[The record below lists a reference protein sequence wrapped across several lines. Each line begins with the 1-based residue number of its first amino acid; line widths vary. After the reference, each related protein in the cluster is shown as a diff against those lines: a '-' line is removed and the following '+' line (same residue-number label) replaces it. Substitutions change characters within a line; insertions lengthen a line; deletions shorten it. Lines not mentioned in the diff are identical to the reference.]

1 MYTWQ
6 AMTDVK
12 FNSLGYLHL
21 FWVVLALGGVVA
33 YGFARKNRSL
43 RRLAAPQLLGSLTGQ
58 VSRKRQWAK
67 AGLVLAAMAALVPAI
82 SDPRWGVYY
91 EDLPRRGID
100 ILFVLDVS
108 RSMLANDLPP
118 SRLERAKQSI
128 GDVLDAA
135 VGDRVG
141 LVTFAGTPVLK
152 CPLTV
157 NYGAFRMLLDEV
169 GVRSSPR
176 GGTLIGD
183 AVRLAAKSFVDP
195 MKKHKAIVVL
205 TDGDD
210 QESYPVKAAEEA
222 YAESG
227 IQVFTV
233 GLGDEGEGARVP
245 AQEVQAG
252 VFMQYD
258 GREVWSKM
266 NPAVLREMAMKGGGA
281 YIPAGTKSIDLGQVL
296 YEERIAKAEQR
307 EFETSRIEQRKV
319 QFQWFAGL
327 ALLLLLIET
336 FMTDRRAVEA
346 DSVA

>member
-1 MYTWQ
+1 MYTCET
-6 AMTDVK
+6 MTDVK
-12 FNSLGYLHL
+12 FNNLGYLHL
-21 FWVVLALGGVVA
+21 FWVVLALLGVVA
-33 YGFARKNRSL
+33 YGFARKSRAL
-43 RRLAAPQLLGSLTGQ
+43 QRLATPNLLGILAGQ
-58 VSRKRQWAK
+58 VSRKRQWVK

-100 ILFVLDVS
+100 IIFVLDVS

-128 GDVLDAA
+128 GDVLDTA

-141 LVTFAGTPVLK
+141 LVTFAGEPVLK

-183 AVRLAAKSFVDP
+183 AVRLAAKSFADP
-195 MKKHKAIVVL
+195 TKKHKAIVVL

-210 QESYPVKAAEEA
+210 QESFPVKAAEEA
-222 YAESG
+222 YADGG

-245 AQEVQAG
+245 AKDAQAG

-327 ALLLLLIET
+327 ALLLLLIEV
-336 FMTDRRAVEA
+336 FMTDRKGAEVEP
-346 DSVA
+346 VA